1 MHLTLAMA
9 VCRLSSTR
17 WHPCSRLCAHPLLA
31 ALVGQSVAL
40 AADPGWLSCDGFAP
54 CREAQLGGPMQQFFD
69 STTEQLERPEVA
81 LSAPS
86 GQMAALAKAMV
97 DTSSALGSLCSS
109 IS

>member
-1 MHLTLAMA
+1 
-9 VCRLSSTR
+9 
-17 WHPCSRLCAHPLLA
+17 
-31 ALVGQSVAL
+31 
-40 AADPGWLSCDGFAP
+40 
-54 CREAQLGGPMQQFFD
+54 MQQFFD